1 MRLLNG
7 DGLLINKIG
16 IFMMNM
22 MDIISYLSLNLIVI
36 IETMKVL

>member
-1 MRLLNG
+1 MLNG